1 MEIHLQ
7 ALLDYTPPQYSDHVT
22 LFRVRAFPLF
32 TYYEP
37 DMGWGRVTSGGVTV
51 RIIQGT
57 HYDALEQQHAEYLA
71 RELRACLKEARE
83 AA

>member
-7 ALLDYTPPQYSDHVT
+7 ALLDYIPPTYTGHVT

-37 DMGWGRVTSGGVTV
+37 DMGWGRVTTGGVTV

-57 HYDALEQQHAEYLA
+57 HYDALEHQHADYLA
-71 RELRACLKEARE
+71 RELGASLKEARE